1 MGDYKPQEIEAKWQK
16 RWNDHRVFE
25 SEAEIEEVASG
36 EWRVASESRDPFANS
51 PSGATEEEESRS
63 LASLGMTGSLHGGT
77 PEKTTQDPP
86 SQNED
91 GAPGSKKKPKYY
103 VLEMLPYPSG
113 TLHMGHMRNYTIGD
127 VVARVKRMKGYNVI
141 HPMGWDAFGLPAENA
156 AIKNHTHPRIW
167 TNNNIA
173 EFQRVLRRFG
183 FSYDWR
189 REISTCEPEYYK
201 WNQWFF
207 LRMLERGLAYR
218 KKSRVNW
225 CPKCCTVLANEQV
238 VNGGYCWRH
247 EDTLVEA
254 REIEQWFLK
263 TTAYAEQLLDD
274 LKLLE
279 GGWPERVITMQRN
292 WIGKS
297 TGAKVW
303 FGMEGVDGRQST
315 VDGKDKKTSA
325 ESSGAKAQL
334 SSSSMSELKLRP
346 PKEKTQDPP
355 SKNKDGAP
363 GEEKRDSSLALGM
376 TGSTKDGER
385 IEVFTTRIDTIYGA
399 SALILA
405 PNHPL
410 VEGLIDGAGEGP
422 ASGAGAGM
430 KASATEERKKKLA
443 QMKQTS
449 VKMEDIATAEKDG
462 FFTGR
467 YAVNPF
473 NGERIPIW
481 VGNFVLME
489 YGTGA
494 IMAVPAHDERD
505 FEFCRKYGLPVPV
518 VVVPSVGGTRGR
530 QVASGEWRVARKVE
544 NEKLKIESGNSKE
557 VREPTGALKKKEV
570 ASGEWRVASEE
581 TRIQKPPF
589 EAQGKP
595 AEDED
600 AATGEEKSRSLA
612 SLGMTKM
619 GDGATGEQRRED
631 APFAEDAKGRAP
643 SRQNIVEAFTEY
655 GISVNSGKYSGLK
668 TEEAIEKMAADAE
681 AGGFG
686 KKETVFR
693 LRDWGISR
701 QRYWGTPI
709 PVIYCEKDGMVAV
722 PDKDLPVVLPANP
735 KLTGEGQ
742 SPLATDPEFVNV
754 KCPKCGGPAR
764 RETDTMDTF
773 VDSSWYFYRYC
784 DPKNDRAPYDSAKV
798 EYWFPIDQY
807 IGGITHAILHLL
819 YSRFWCKVMRDIGL
833 ISHSEPAARLFT
845 QGMVLKGGEAMS
857 KSRGNVVGAID
868 MAEKFGAD
876 TGRLYTLFA
885 APPEKDLE
893 WSEESI
899 EGAWRFLNRVYRLVE
914 KSGAVASGEKK
925 TQDPPSN
932 DEDGAPGEEK
942 KLQESSGAK
951 ARVSAGSMS
960 ELKLR
965 PPKGE
970 TQDAFFEAQGKP
982 FAAQGEPSKD
992 PSRLGASED
1001 GAPAQRREEGSL
1013 ASLGMTGG
1021 VGGVTGGESRQ
1032 GPGGTSL
1039 SEGEKALLRKAH
1051 QTLRRV
1057 TQDFETRWHFNSS
1070 IAQIMELTNAVYA
1083 ADASVRAEVR
1093 KEVLEI
1099 LVLMLAPITPHLA
1112 EELWEMLGHS
1122 GGLWTVSWP
1131 SFNAELV
1138 KDEEVEIVVQ
1148 VSGKVRG
1155 RVKVAAGTPED
1166 EVMKLGQADSG
1177 VAAHLA
1183 GEKIVKV
1190 IYVADKLLNI
1200 VVK

>member
-1 MGDYKPQEIEAKWQK
+1 MGDYRPQEIEEKWQK
-16 RWNDHRVFE
+16 RWNENRVFE
-25 SEAEIEEVASG
+25 SEADVETESSGAKAHTSVDQMSDLKVRPPKEGAEKEVGGRESGVGSEERNTQAP
-36 EWRVASESRDPFANS
+36 PFAKGAQ
-51 PSGATEEEESRS
+51 SGASR
-63 LASLGMTGSLHGGT
+63 G
-77 PEKTTQDPP
+77 
-86 SQNED
+86 
-91 GAPGSKKKPKYY
+91 KPKYY

-127 VVARVKRMKGYNVI
+127 VVARVKRMKGYNVL

-156 AIKNHTHPRIW
+156 AIKNHTHPRVW
-167 TNNNIA
+167 TKNNIA

-207 LRMLERGLAYR
+207 LRMLERGIAYK

-238 VNGGYCWRH
+238 VNGGFCWRH
-247 EDTLVEA
+247 EDTRVEA

-303 FGMEGVDGRQST
+303 FGVEGEVGSRESVVGSEESD
-315 VDGKDKKTSA
+315 
-325 ESSGAKAQL
+325 SSGAKAQVSEQVL
-334 SSSSMSELKLRP
+334 SELKLRP
-346 PKEKTQDPP
+346 PKEKREEKRGQEP
-355 SKNKDGAP
+355 SFAKGAQSAAP
-363 GEEKRDSSLALGM
+363 GENPRTQAGVPVPQ
-376 TGSTKDGER
+376 R
-385 IEVFTTRIDTIYGA
+385 IEIFTTRIDTIYGA

-410 VEGLIDGAGEGP
+410 VDGLIRGATAEGEGLAGRENR
-422 ASGAGAGM
+422 AQELT
-430 KASATEERKKKLA
+430 KERLAKLA
-443 QMKQTS
+443 VMKQTS

-473 NGERIPIW
+473 NRERIPIW

-494 IMAVPAHDERD
+494 IMAVPGHDERD
-505 FEFCRKYGLPVPV
+505 FEFCRKYGLPVMV
-518 VVVPSVGGTRGR
+518 VVEEVGSRELGVGV
-530 QVASGEWRVARKVE
+530 QEAESSGAK
-544 NEKLKIESGNSKE
+544 
-557 VREPTGALKKKEV
+557 
-570 ASGEWRVASEE
+570 
-581 TRIQKPPF
+581 
-589 EAQGKP
+589 AQGSERVMSDLKVRP
-595 AEDED
+595 PKE
-600 AATGEEKSRSLA
+600 EEKSRSLA
-612 SLGMTKM
+612 SLRMTNL
-619 GDGATGEQRRED
+619 ATGGADGGENPRTQ
-631 APFAEDAKGRAP
+631 AGVPVP
-643 SRQNIVEAFTEY
+643 LTEY
-655 GISVNSGKYSGLK
+655 GISVNSGPYSGMR
-668 TEEAIEKMAADAE
+668 TEDAIENMAADAE

-686 KKETVFR
+686 KKETIFR

-709 PVIYCEKDGMVAV
+709 PVIYCEKDGMVPV
-722 PDKDLPVVLPANP
+722 PDEDLPVVLPANP

-742 SPLATDPEFVNV
+742 SPLVTDPEFVNV

-784 DPKNDRAPYDSAKV
+784 DPRNDKAPYDSAKV
-798 EYWFPIDQY
+798 GYWFPIEQY

-868 MAEKFGAD
+868 MAEKYGAD

-914 KSGAVASGEKK
+914 KGVGGAAS
-925 TQDPPSN
+925 
-932 DEDGAPGEEK
+932 
-942 KLQESSGAK
+942 ESSGAK
-951 ARVSAGSMS
+951 AQILERSMS
-960 ELKLR
+960 DLKVR
-965 PPKGE
+965 PP
-970 TQDAFFEAQGKP
+970 
-982 FAAQGEPSKD
+982 
-992 PSRLGASED
+992 
-1001 GAPAQRREEGSL
+1001 REESRSL
-1013 ASLGMTGG
+1013 AALGMTGG
-1021 VGGVTGGESRQ
+1021 GES
-1032 GPGGTSL
+1032 GTPRTQAGVPVPL
-1039 SEGEKALLRKAH
+1039 SEGEKGLLRKAH

-1057 TQDFETRWHFNSS
+1057 TADFETRWHFNSA

-1083 ADASVRAEVR
+1083 ADASVRSEVR
-1093 KEVLEI
+1093 REVLEI
-1099 LVLMLAPITPHLA
+1099 LVLMLAPMTPHLA
-1112 EELWEMLGHS
+1112 EELWELLGHE

-1131 SFNAELV
+1131 AFNAELA

-1148 VSGKVRG
+1148 INGKVRG
-1155 RVKVAAGTPED
+1155 KVKVAAGATED
-1166 EVMKLGQADSG
+1166 EVMRLARGDAG

-1183 GEKIVKV
+1183 GKTVVNLIFVK
-1190 IYVADKLLNI
+1190 DKLLN
-1200 VVK
+1200 VVVR